1 MSNPG
6 EDVQFSDLPQVIPVF
21 PLPGALLLPGGH
33 MPLHIFEPRYRAM
46 IQDVLAGPRIIGMMQ
61 PRNPNQKTKVQDLY
75 GIGCAGRVQAF
86 RETDDGR
93 FYITLKGICRFAVV
107 EELEAGTPYRQA
119 VVTYARYRA
128 DMLPGDDVPVDRE
141 KLMPALREFLT
152 RFEVKIDW
160 EALEKVPD
168 DALVRSLAMMCPF
181 EPNEKQALLEAE
193 TPTDRGTLVT
203 ALIEMAIVPEA
214 SDETRL
220 Q

>member
-61 PRNPNQKTKVQDLY
+61 PRNPNQKAKVQDLY

-93 FYITLKGICRFAVV
+93 FYITLKGICRFAVI
-107 EELEAGTPYRQA
+107 EELDAGTPYRQA

-128 DMLPGDDVPVDRE
+128 DMLPCDDVPVDRE

>member
-1 MSNPG
+1 MSDPG
-6 EDVQFSDLPQVIPVF
+6 EDLQFSDLPRVIPVF

-61 PRNPNQKTKVQDLY
+61 PRNPNQKAKVQDLY

-93 FYITLKGICRFAVV
+93 FYITLKGTCRFAVV
-107 EELEAGTPYRQA
+107 EELDAGTPYRQT
-119 VVTYARYRA
+119 VVTYARYHA
-128 DMLPGDDVPVDRE
+128 DMLPGGDVPVDRE

-152 RFEVKIDW
+152 RFEVTIDW

>member
-6 EDVQFSDLPQVIPVF
+6 EDVQFSDLPRVIPVF

-61 PRNPNQKTKVQDLY
+61 PRNPNQKAKVQDLY

-93 FYITLKGICRFAVV
+93 FYITLKGTCRFAVV
-107 EELEAGTPYRQA
+107 EELDAGTPYRQT
-119 VVTYARYRA
+119 VVTYARYHA
-128 DMLPGDDVPVDRE
+128 DMLPGGDVPVDRE

>member
-61 PRNPNQKTKVQDLY
+61 PRNPNQKAKVQDLY

-93 FYITLKGICRFAVV
+93 FYITLKGICRFAVI
-107 EELEAGTPYRQA
+107 EELDAGTPYRQA

>member
-1 MSNPG
+1 MTG
-6 EDVQFSDLPQVIPVF
+6 EDDTVPFADLPRVIPVF

-33 MPLHIFEPRYRAM
+33 LPLHIFEPRYRAM

-61 PRNPNQKTKVQDLY
+61 PRNPNQKAKVQDLY

-107 EELEAGTPYRQA
+107 EELDAGTPYRQT

-128 DMLPGDDVPVDRE
+128 DMLPGSDVPVDRE

-152 RFEVKIDW
+152 RFEVTIDW